1 MRTGRIITVLL
12 AVLTSV
18 ACLAGIVGC
27 AANPAGNGADTTPL
41 KVAAMKG
48 PTANGPAPMRPDR
61 VAIADEGLTGAYES
75 AVA

>member
-48 PTANGPAPMRPDR
+48 PTAIGLASLMQEQD
-61 VAIADEGLTGAYES
+61 ALADEGKKP
-75 AVA
+75 